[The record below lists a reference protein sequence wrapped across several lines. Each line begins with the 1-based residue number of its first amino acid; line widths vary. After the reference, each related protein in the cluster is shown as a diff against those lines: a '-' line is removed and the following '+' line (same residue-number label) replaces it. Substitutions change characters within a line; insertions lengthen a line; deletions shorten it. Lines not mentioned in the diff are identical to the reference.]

1 MSIAEASEAERYAAA
16 WRDRKRRFVIYV
28 VALNSFWILIL
39 FGFLSQI
46 DGRFNA
52 SGRPVF
58 VAFTV
63 WFVGQIAAGVWL
75 NRFRCPGCG
84 NLFYWKW
91 SWQIEKTGDGVGA
104 PLRFEPRFYP
114 GVDCERITRNPEVA
128 PKPGHF
134 RVVHDSIRTDQSITT
149 VRRRRLYQQCLDAT
163 KGDDIQRCRGLAAG
177 ACESAMLRP

>member
-1 MSIAEASEAERYAAA
+1 MSIAQASEAERYAAA

-28 VALNSFWILIL
+28 VALNSFWILVL

-46 DGRFNA
+46 DGRFNV
-52 SGRPVF
+52 SGRTVL

-91 SWQIEKTGDGVGA
+91 SWKIEKTRGW
-104 PLRFEPRFYP
+104 R
-114 GVDCERITRNPEVA
+114 
-128 PKPGHF
+128 
-134 RVVHDSIRTDQSITT
+134 
-149 VRRRRLYQQCLDAT
+149 
-163 KGDDIQRCRGLAAG
+163 RCRHCGLSQDST
-177 ACESAMLRP
+177 SA